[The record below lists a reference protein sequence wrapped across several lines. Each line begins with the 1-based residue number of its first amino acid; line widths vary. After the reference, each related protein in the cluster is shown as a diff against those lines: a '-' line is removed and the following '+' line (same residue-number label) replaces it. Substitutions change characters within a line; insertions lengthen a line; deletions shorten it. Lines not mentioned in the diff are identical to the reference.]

1 MIQKESCDVFVSL
14 SRREVQWGVPRSR
27 RCIWRC
33 SLLQQLLYYI
43 RFPQSGRNV
52 EWGLVI
58 LKGKVR
64 MQV

>member
-1 MIQKESCDVFVSL
+1 MIQKESCNVLVSL
-14 SRREVQWGVPRSR
+14 SRCKVQRGVPRSC
-27 RCIWRC
+27 RCIWRG

-52 EWGLVI
+52 ERGLVI